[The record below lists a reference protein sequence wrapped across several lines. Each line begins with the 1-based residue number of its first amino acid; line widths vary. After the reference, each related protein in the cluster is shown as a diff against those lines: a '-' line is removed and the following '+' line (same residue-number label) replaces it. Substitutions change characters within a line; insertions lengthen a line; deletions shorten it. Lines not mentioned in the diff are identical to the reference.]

1 MDFSWDS
8 FWGVGII
15 SSFCFDSLRPIGL
28 AKILT
33 SASSIGMVRG
43 EHTSPFMA
51 FFKIVHAG
59 SCHKVSTYGNT
70 FAVLDL
76 MTLLLISRQ

>member
-15 SSFCFDSLRPIGL
+15 SSFCFYSLRPIGL

-43 EHTSPFMA
+43 ELTSPFMA
-51 FFKIVHAG
+51 FFKRVQAG
-59 SCHKVSTYGNT
+59 SSHEVPIYGNT
-70 FAVLDL
+70 FAVLEF
-76 MTLLLISRQ
+76 MSLLLISR